1 MLREVCLR
9 LFDGPSPRF
18 ESSEGLARLGPAQAQ
33 QTLVGCSCNDM
44 YILEGLVSEKFA
56 QILKITIFEI
66 PLLI

>member
-18 ESSEGLARLGPAQAQ
+18 ESSEGLGPAQAQ